1 MSGREIKPMA
11 WRVAGFRRYQPANSI
26 GNTLATTAPWVS
38 VTLLV
43 VFYLGLSQSFVL
55 QPGISVELPQAPFN
69 DGTRHGHD
77 LVVLAPEPPAGKA
90 REELV
95 FFDDQRFMVRD
106 AAQMDALRAALAR
119 ATRDRPAMPVVIE
132 ADAAVRHGTMV
143 RLFNMAQEAGSR
155 EVHLATRP
163 Q

>member
-1 MSGREIKPMA
+1 MKDADLKPMS
-11 WRVAGFRRYQPANSI
+11 WQVAGFRRYQPANSS
-26 GNTLATTAPWVS
+26 GGALAAIAPWVS

-55 QPGISVELPQAPFN
+55 QPGIRVELPAAPFTG
-69 DGTRHGHD
+69 GTRHGLD
-77 LVVLAPEPPAGKA
+77 IVALAPEPPAGKL

-95 FFDDQRFMVRD
+95 FFDDQRFMVRE

-119 ATRDRPAMPVVIE
+119 ATHEQPALPVVIE
-132 ADAAVRHGTMV
+132 ADAAVRHGTTV
-143 RLFNMAQEAGSR
+143 RLFNMAQEAGAR

>member
-1 MSGREIKPMA
+1 MNGTDLKPMA
-11 WRVAGFRRYQPANSI
+11 WRVTGFRRYQPANCI
-26 GNTLATTAPWVS
+26 GGALATIAPWVS

-55 QPGISVELPQAPFN
+55 QPGIRVELPTAPFT

-77 LVVLAPEPPAGKA
+77 IVVLAPEPQAGKA

-95 FFDDQRFMVRD
+95 FFDDQRFMVRE

-119 ATRDRPAMPVVIE
+119 ATHERPALPVVIE
-132 ADAAVRHGTMV
+132 ADAAVRHGTTV